1 MPTVKSLDDLK
12 QLRETAL
19 NQQASNAVSGQ
30 TEIIIS
36 LGTPAIAAGACDTK
50 KAILDFIDVQG
61 LAEVVVRKTGS
72 IGLDSLEPIVQVC
85 VPGLPKA
92 TYGNVTPEKA
102 VRLMQEH
109 VLAGQIVVDLLL
121 PIWLARS
128 SL

>member
-72 IGLDSLEPIVQVC
+72 IGLDSFEPIVQVR
-85 VPGLPKA
+85 VPGLPEA